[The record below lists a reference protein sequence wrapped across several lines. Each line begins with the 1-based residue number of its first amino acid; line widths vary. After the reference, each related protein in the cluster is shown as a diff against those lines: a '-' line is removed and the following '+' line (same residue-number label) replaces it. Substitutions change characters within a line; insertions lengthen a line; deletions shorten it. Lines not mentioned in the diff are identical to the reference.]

1 MAYRHTSGPEALPEG
16 VRGPDS
22 SGSGRWAMAMHG
34 GAGEIS
40 DKSSVPARMAE
51 FTSIEA
57 AGRKMLSEG
66 ATAMDTVEYVVSL
79 LEDCVYFNAGR
90 GSVFTHT
97 GTHEMDACI
106 MDGTLLRT
114 GACSNVHNIRNP
126 IKLARV
132 VAEKTQHC
140 LLSGPGAEALAD
152 KHNVTSEDNAYF
164 HTDERYKQLLAARK
178 TGEVVLD
185 HGGALR
191 QDTRSYAETKPS
203 LIASNAVGRPH
214 HGTDPHTPRQKLR
227 DAKLR
232 SADQESAQMRAA
244 AEGEALGFVSEEKF
258 STVGCVCRDKYGN
271 LAAAGSTGGLCNKQ
285 PGRVGDTP
293 IVGAGVF
300 ANSSTCAVAC
310 TGHGETFLKNSV
322 AFDVHSRI
330 KLAGMAMSEAMN
342 TIMLH
347 ELPPHTGGIV
357 GVSAEGEAY
366 ACYNTSGMFTGLSDW
381 TGKVEVYHKED
392 LSVDRAISKRI
403 VPHVVDSFISTGT
416 LKVLYLH
423 NAGGVSKL
431 LVPVSPAMAT
441 DPINMVQEPSVFWAE
456 PMSITEVGKV
466 PRMALF
472 TLIMVQVSADSS
484 EQKLGW
490 MVCDIVG
497 NELNS
502 GTEVVEY
509 KVDPTD
515 GVDESGTAAYQ
526 YLFLLAEQ
534 TQGGSLCAGL
544 GDDYRWGQDFNAR
557 AFVKLHK
564 LQVVM
569 GNFCSS
575 EVVNLSA
582 SESMPDLAL
591 AAAGGDNTEEMHSV
605 MDTGSGELLDGVQP
619 LTTSDS
625 LATLTLHAEVDA
637 GLDTSQSAELQSEME
652 AEAPQSLAE
661 AAVAIAQAAE
671 QLEEQAGDFLSELEA
686 TNTADS

>member
-1 MAYRHTSGPEALPEG
+1 
-16 VRGPDS
+16 
-22 SGSGRWAMAMHG
+22 
-34 GAGEIS
+34 
-40 DKSSVPARMAE
+40 
-51 FTSIEA
+51 
-57 AGRKMLSEG
+57 
-66 ATAMDTVEYVVSL
+66 
-79 LEDCVYFNAGR
+79 
-90 GSVFTHT
+90 
-97 GTHEMDACI
+97 
-106 MDGTLLRT
+106 
-114 GACSNVHNIRNP
+114 
-126 IKLARV
+126 
-132 VAEKTQHC
+132 
-140 LLSGPGAEALAD
+140 
-152 KHNVTSEDNAYF
+152 
-164 HTDERYKQLLAARK
+164 
-178 TGEVVLD
+178 
-185 HGGALR
+185 
-191 QDTRSYAETKPS
+191 
-203 LIASNAVGRPH
+203 
-214 HGTDPHTPRQKLR
+214 
-227 DAKLR
+227 
-232 SADQESAQMRAA
+232 
-244 AEGEALGFVSEEKF
+244 
-258 STVGCVCRDKYGN
+258 
-271 LAAAGSTGGLCNKQ
+271 
-285 PGRVGDTP
+285 
-293 IVGAGVF
+293 
-300 ANSSTCAVAC
+300 
-310 TGHGETFLKNSV
+310 
-322 AFDVHSRI
+322 
-330 KLAGMAMSEAMN
+330 
-342 TIMLH
+342 
-347 ELPPHTGGIV
+347 
-357 GVSAEGEAY
+357 
-366 ACYNTSGMFTGLSDW
+366 
-381 TGKVEVYHKED
+381 
-392 LSVDRAISKRI
+392 
-403 VPHVVDSFISTGT
+403 
-416 LKVLYLH
+416 
-423 NAGGVSKL
+423 
-431 LVPVSPAMAT
+431 
-441 DPINMVQEPSVFWAE
+441 
-456 PMSITEVGKV
+456 
-466 PRMALF
+466 
-472 TLIMVQVSADSS
+472 
-484 EQKLGW
+484 